1 MAVEVQLLPLLPPQ
15 TMYYYLFLFLRP
27 CSIPRTLYYSPDPVL
42 LLIPLP
48 LNESNLRRPPPWTL
62 IKDAR
67 APFDFSFPLF
77 LLHPLPTTFSPYFRK
92 YF

>member
-1 MAVEVQLLPLLPPQ
+1 MAVEVQLRPLLPPQ

-27 CSIPRTLYYSPDPVL
+27 CIIPQTLYYSSDPVL

-67 APFDFSFPLF
+67 APFDSGDRQTPHFPLRSRG
-77 LLHPLPTTFSPYFRK
+77 LLHL
-92 YF
+92 